1 MDPAVTPMKN
11 TVKYLELLT
20 GIYIQI
26 IKIANWEIRAINMTF
41 Y

>member
-1 MDPAVTPMKN
+1 MEPDVTLMKN
-11 TVKYLELLT
+11 TAKYFELLT

-26 IKIANWEIRAINMTF
+26 IKIANWEIRAINMIF